1 MAHRFARF
9 SRRSVLGAALGSVL
23 FACGCGTSPGGGK
36 EAADSKA
43 APGSATLAVVDGE
56 LPKLRTGTRAPKK
69 LDAVVATVRARF
81 DAKAGAQ
88 DGGAYLELE
97 LPDRV
102 GSGSGTRVHVDGAL
116 AAMDGQ
122 KVLIRWP
129 RNADVPGEVSGTVYG
144 SEPGDRWRDP
154 PTFLALPFTV
164 AASTKPDADGGLP
177 ARWVG
182 AFAVPSTGAVFTNEG
197 LGFVS
202 STHPFCSFAA
212 GRISAAVLGR
222 KRAQQVVVDD
232 AGRRRGTEL
241 SEVMDTTTAS
251 VSIQEA
257 LQHERGLRLRGGA
270 DKPTI
275 PISQLER
282 VPLRDH
288 PFEQMRAKLP
298 DPDGARP
305 EPLAELAPVG
315 FWYVRFSDI
324 RLMLRVLDEA
334 DAWITP
340 AAHILQED
348 PSVRD
353 LSGRY
358 QAQLGLRRTGLAKVL
373 GHTVVDGVAAVG
385 SDPYLRE
392 GSDVTL
398 LFSVTNTNAFEA
410 ELTRHMDA
418 YRESVPG
425 IERVVER
432 HRGVDISIQRDPAG
446 RVRQHRA
453 TLGKVHVVSNSGQ
466 AIRRVIDVS
475 KAGAA
480 SIAASPDFAY
490 MLARDPQE
498 SDALGFL
505 SDRFIA
511 AVISPEQKILQSRR
525 QHALA
530 ELLVPGYAALTYGWL
545 HGKEP
550 SRTRELISVGL
561 LDEQE
566 LTHGDGGR
574 IDFVPGKSARSSWGE
589 PAMLTPLLDLPP
601 VTTVTEQEK
610 RAFEAFAAGYQ
621 RNWTQFIDPVA
632 IRLDIEGEGDAQV
645 AHVEVRVLPLIE
657 GTEYNEI
664 LDVVGDTRVKV
675 PELSEGARAV
685 WAVGDTDLR
694 RELNGMARMLG
705 GGEKVGIDWLG
716 DWVMLGSLDRAAVLE
731 MAELEHLG
739 VQLPEERGLDRE
751 AHDLEMA
758 RRVGRLPLYAAA
770 DVRNPAGL
778 VAALAGLRTAL
789 NGVAPGMVTWGEH
802 KRHGEVPIVRVG
814 ISPTAPDE
822 GARQFAEAVA
832 LYYAQAGGVIVLALD
847 LGVLEA
853 LIDRILGGNVPD
865 AGQEDDPQ
873 FVLATRTRAGRAIW
887 TGILWMLQGQ
897 ANGAQKRARAAA
909 EAILR
914 GIPSAAKDARRF
926 RETSLA
932 YLGSVPVSASGRSD
946 FTLEPDGVHDSVHGS
961 QVTPTYPE
969 LPVEGSPL
977 AILMQRLVGVQAE
990 VSFDREPV
998 TGQEDAR
1005 SLHTVFE
1012 LRLGSAG
1019 AP

>member
-1 MAHRFARF
+1 MAQAFG
-9 SRRSVLGAALGSVL
+9 RSFLYSALGAAVASLLV
-23 FACGCGTSPGGGK
+23 ACGSPPDGLK
-36 EAADSKA
+36 AAADGKSQ
-43 APGSATLAVVDGE
+43 APGSAEVADQR
-56 LPKLRTGTRAPKK
+56 LPKLRTGARAPKR
-69 LDAVVATVRARF
+69 LDAVVATVLARF
-81 DAKAGAQ
+81 DAKTRVQ

-102 GSGSGTRVHVDGAL
+102 GSGSGVRVHVDGAL

-122 KVLIRWP
+122 KILIRWP
-129 RNADVPGEVSGTVYG
+129 VGVDVPSEVSGTVYG
-144 SEPGDRWRDP
+144 SEPGESWRDP
-154 PTFLALPFTV
+154 PTFV
-164 AASTKPDADGGLP
+164 AAPFSARDAAKARADEDLP

-182 AFAVPSTGAVFTNEG
+182 AFALPSTAPRFGVRDSALVP
-197 LGFVS
+197 LGS
-202 STHPFCSFAA
+202 AHPFCRFAA
-212 GRISAAVLGR
+212 GRIAAAVLGR
-222 KRAQQVVVDD
+222 QKGQQVVLG
-232 AGRRRGTEL
+232 APGRGQGTDL
-241 SEVMDTTTAS
+241 SQLMDTTTAS

-270 DKPTI
+270 DEPTI
-275 PISQLER
+275 PISELER

-298 DPDGARP
+298 EPDGARP
-305 EPLAELAPVG
+305 EPLSELAPVD

-358 QAQLGLRRTGLAKVL
+358 QTQLGLRRTGLAKVL
-373 GHTVVDGVAAVG
+373 GHTVVDGVAVVG

-398 LFSVTNTNAFEA
+398 LFSVTNATAFES

-425 IERVVER
+425 IERATEK
-432 HRGVDISIQRDPAG
+432 HRGVDISIHRDPAG

-453 TLGKVHVVSNSGQ
+453 TLGKVHLVSNSGQ

-480 SIAASPDFAY
+480 SVAASPDFAY
-490 MLARDPQE
+490 MLARDPHE
-498 SDALGFL
+498 NDALGFL

-530 ELLVPGYAALTYGWL
+530 ELLVPGYASLTHGWL

-550 SRTRELISVGL
+550 SSTKELVSSGL
-561 LDEQE
+561 LDQQD
-566 LTHGDGGR
+566 LTHRGGGS
-574 IDFVPGKSARSSWGE
+574 IEFAPGTSARSSWGE
-589 PAMLTPLLDLPP
+589 PAMLTPLIDLPP
-601 VTTVTEQEK
+601 VTRVSEQEK

-632 IRLDIEGEGDAQV
+632 IRLDVEGESDAEV
-645 AHVEVRVLPLIE
+645 AHLEVRVLPLIE
-657 GTEYNEI
+657 GTDYREI
-664 LDVVGDTRVKV
+664 LDVVGDTRIRV
-675 PELSEGARAV
+675 PELSDGVRAV
-685 WAVGDTDLR
+685 WAVGETDLR

-739 VQLPEERGLDRE
+739 VQLPEPHGLDRE

-778 VAALAGLRTAL
+778 VAALAGVRTVL
-789 NGVAPGMVTWGEH
+789 NGVAPGMVSWGEH

-822 GARQFAEAVA
+822 RARQFAEAVA
-832 LYYAQAGGVIVLALD
+832 LYYAQAGGVVVLALD

-853 LIDRILGGNVPD
+853 LVDRILGGNVPD
-865 AGQEDDPQ
+865 AGEKGDPQ

-897 ANGAQKRARAAA
+897 ANGAQEGARAAA
-909 EAILR
+909 EAVLR
-914 GIPSAAKDARRF
+914 GVPSAVGNAARF
-926 RETSLA
+926 RQMSMA

-946 FTLEPDGVHDSVHGS
+946 FTLEPDGVHDGVHGS

-977 AILMQRLVGVQAE
+977 ELLMQRLVGAQAE

-1005 SLHTVFE
+1005 SLHTRFE